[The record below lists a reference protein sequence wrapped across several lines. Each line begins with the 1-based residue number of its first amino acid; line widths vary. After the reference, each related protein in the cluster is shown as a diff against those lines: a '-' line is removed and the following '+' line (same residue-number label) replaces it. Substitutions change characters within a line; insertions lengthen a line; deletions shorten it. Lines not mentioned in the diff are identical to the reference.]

1 MIMHKKLVPIVFW
14 NLLLLTGLFLTS
26 CDNDEALIG
35 LQEEDQI
42 LVRLISA
49 DKMSK
54 PTVANVKSLIS
65 SSGLDFP
72 YLNIILHLSNWEI

>member
-1 MIMHKKLVPIVFW
+1 MIMHKKLVPIIFW

-54 PTVANVKSLIS
+54 PTVANV
-65 SSGLDFP
+65 
-72 YLNIILHLSNWEI
+72 